1 MHGQIGASLLNFGQ
15 FFHNHNLAA
24 FCIDLRAHGLSGGNQ
39 IGFGYTE
46 TRDIKAL
53 LDWIKKQTEY
63 EDEEIIL
70 YGISMGGATAIN
82 SAAKYDEISQVISV
96 SSFASYENTFLDYM
110 RSDGAPELMVQ
121 VFKPS
126 IRLILAL
133 KYDIKPQKEAPVSNI
148 KDIDIP
154 IYLIHGDQDQQ
165 I

>member
-1 MHGQIGASLLNFGQ
+1 
-15 FFHNHNLAA
+15 
-24 FCIDLRAHGLSGGNQ
+24 
-39 IGFGYTE
+39 
-46 TRDIKAL
+46 
-53 LDWIKKQTEY
+53 
-63 EDEEIIL
+63 
-70 YGISMGGATAIN
+70 MGGATAIN